1 MADSLEKGLFLTPEQ
16 IREAPPEVRRWLAT
30 LSTPAA
36 APVRAPVSCTEADI
50 AALLEQLKDDELGC
64 QLVFELGC
72 AAVDPSSGQPLQRAI
87 AISEVVR
94 HTDIENGARVLDC
107 VSRINAVLRSI
118 RRDVNAQ
125 LCVLEEG
132 RLRLDPRTQQAIF
145 KVWRGLVDKSGS
157 PAAIRVA

>member
-16 IREAPPEVRRWLAT
+16 IREAPAEVRRWLAT

-50 AALLEQLKDDELGC
+50 AALLEQLKEDELGC

-107 VSRINAVLRSI
+107 VSRINAVLRGI